1 MTSSYAAS
9 RNANAQ
15 CRAHLHLM
23 AKNTY
28 LIKCLMVKEIVV
40 LGK

>member
-15 CRAHLHLM
+15 CTAHLHLM
-23 AKNTY
+23 AKKH
-28 LIKCLMVKEIVV
+28 IFDKCLMVKEIVV